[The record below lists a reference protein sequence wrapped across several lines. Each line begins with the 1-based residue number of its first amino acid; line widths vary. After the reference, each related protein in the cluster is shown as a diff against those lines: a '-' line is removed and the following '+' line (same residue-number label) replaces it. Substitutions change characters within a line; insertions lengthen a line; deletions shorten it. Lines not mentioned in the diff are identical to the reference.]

1 MIKLEDSQISDILPG
16 VIKDTPEVRALS
28 YAINRAVKK
37 MISYANMISVYAVI
51 DDLPE
56 EILNLLAVE
65 LRVQYYDA
73 DLDIDIRR
81 KLIKNALL
89 WHQKAGTKAAVQ
101 ELIATIFGVGEVTE
115 WYEYG
120 GKPYCFKITTD
131 ITIEEGAIIQFEKII
146 DKVKNAR
153 SHLESIELIRQT
165 RADGYVGAV
174 LIAQGRSVIKEA
186 EQIEITREHLDVT
199 MTCEILKTQGKAVTT
214 EEEW

>member
-199 MTCEILKTQGKAVTT
+199 MTCEILKTQGKAVIT